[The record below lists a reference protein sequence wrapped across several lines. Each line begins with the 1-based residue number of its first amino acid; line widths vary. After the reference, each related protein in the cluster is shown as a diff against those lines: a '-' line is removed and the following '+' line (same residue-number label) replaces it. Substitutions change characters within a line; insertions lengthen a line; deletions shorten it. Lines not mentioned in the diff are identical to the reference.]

1 VRPQRIFITRHGESI
16 GNVNKE
22 IYKTVPDYAV
32 ELTENGHRQANEV
45 GKKISD
51 IIGQDQTVQFYVSPF
66 WRTRQT
72 FLGIANHF
80 KPENIRYYEDMRLRE
95 QEWGSQHL
103 TGINW
108 GAEKDRDAFGH
119 TYYRFD
125 DGESCADTFDR
136 KSDFLGTMFRDFQ
149 KTDFPRNVV
158 IVTHGMS
165 SRVLIMRFFHA
176 TVEEFE
182 SWKNPKNCEYLL
194 LERGEGERYKLVT
207 PMKLHEVRHAYQF
220 DWSKYPKFKYLGEP
234 KVPYEKRV
242 NENTVR

>member
-1 VRPQRIFITRHGESI
+1 MRPLRIFIVRHGQSV

-32 ELTENGHRQANEV
+32 PLTFLGEQQAKET
-45 GKKISD
+45 GQKIAA
-51 IIGQDQTVQFYVSPF
+51 IIGQEQTVQFYVSPF

-72 FLGIANHF
+72 FLGIAESF
-80 KPENIRYYEDMRLRE
+80 KTENVKYYEDMRLRE

-108 GAEKDRDAFGH
+108 DAERDRDAFGH
-119 TYYRFD
+119 TFYRFEA
-125 DGESCADTFDR
+125 GESCADTFDR

-149 KTDFPRNVV
+149 KVDFPKNVV

-165 SRVLIMRFFHA
+165 SRVLIMRFFHSS
-176 TVEEFE
+176 VEEFE

-194 LERGEGERYKLVT
+194 LERGEGEKYKLVT
-207 PMKLHEVRHAYQF
+207 PMKLHKLRHNFQF
-220 DWSKYPKFKYLGEP
+220 NWDKYPRFKHLGEP
-234 KVPYEKRV
+234 KVPYVKE
-242 NENTVR
+242 